1 MRKEM
6 FWGIILALLVVVSA
20 CEKPILDG
28 GQTKKKGFR
37 VSVTVG
43 VGEKAVAGAK
53 SRALVDID
61 EVCSCLNAAV
71 YKDGVKQN
79 VINQKKGD
87 KNFGILNFSL
97 PEGDY
102 LLVVIG
108 HSGTKNVSL
117 AHADKVKFEGGLT
130 DTFLYHESLHVNS
143 NMETSITLER
153 CVAKVEFHV
162 DDPIPEKI
170 THLRFTYTGGSSTLD
185 ATQGVGCVNSHQ
197 TEVRTIENAAHQAA
211 SSFSIYTF
219 PKAQEGKLKVT
230 MTALGANET
239 ILAEHTFTAL
249 KIVKNGIN
257 HVRGLTFSSGG
268 QPTARGIK
276 VKVEDAWA
284 VSFDTIDWD

>member
-1 MRKEM
+1 M
-6 FWGIILALLVVVSA
+6 
-20 CEKPILDG
+20 
-28 GQTKKKGFR
+28 
-37 VSVTVG
+37 
-43 VGEKAVAGAK
+43 
-53 SRALVDID
+53 
-61 EVCSCLNAAV
+61 
-71 YKDGVKQN
+71 
-79 VINQKKGD
+79 
-87 KNFGILNFSL
+87 
-97 PEGDY
+97 
-102 LLVVIG
+102 
-108 HSGTKNVSL
+108 